1 MSWKQALEAS
11 SRAEEHRRRWIG
23 GLIPIVGIAAA
34 ITLAVVLGTPGW
46 WPSWAPQGRE
56 GESVLLVFFAVL
68 VFPALILL
76 AVAWELR
83 ARPAPPELR
92 AQLSPSP
99 IALHD
104 DQVSRDCEV
113 LESCPGG
120 LITATAGHYGTV
132 LVVEATERGLRT
144 RRSWWPAFG
153 VGELEDLAIP
163 WAAIHSVRELTIRS
177 PRPAV
182 AFVVEASGRRFALWT
197 PPMKSYK
204 MAGLIDPK
212 RWSAQPD

>member
-1 MSWKQALEAS
+1 MSVDDPLEAS
-11 SRAEEHRRRWIG
+11 IRAEEHRRRWIG

-34 ITLAVVLGTPGW
+34 IVLAVVRGTPGW

-56 GESVLLVFFAVL
+56 ESVLLALFFV
-68 VFPALILL
+68 VVSPVLILL

-83 ARPAPPELR
+83 ARPAPPELV
-92 AQLSPSP
+92 AELSPSP

-104 DQVSRDCEV
+104 VQVSRDREV
-113 LESCPGG
+113 LESYPGG

-144 RRSWWPAFG
+144 RRSRWPAFRAS
-153 VGELEDLAIP
+153 ELEDLAIP
-163 WAAIHSVRELTIRS
+163 WSAIHSVRELTIRS

-182 AFVVEASGRRFALWT
+182 AFVVEANGRSFALWT
-197 PPMKSYK
+197 APMRSYR

-212 RWSAQPD
+212 RWSE